1 MENFQNKISDNIFW
15 KIIIKNKE
23 NIDIPIKKIN
33 YLLNEFGTK
42 ELCNRFDVGNTIE
55 FIIIDYLKLIGFNV
69 NEYPNEKRIDL
80 TINNDYNLSIKFSSI
95 GEITLHNSNSC
106 INKDETMS
114 NLFVITLTKLYLITN
129 KSLVDYNINIK
140 DYLRNAGDS
149 LKLRRSLLTKLEKEK
164 YPYIMD
170 FKLNYDKNKC
180 KNRLCSKVFYKEFI
194 NEFDKIYLTK

>member
-1 MENFQNKISDNIFW
+1 MEDYQNKISDNIFW
-15 KIIIKNKE
+15 KIIIKNNE
-23 NIDIPIKKIN
+23 SIDIPIKKIN

-69 NEYPNEKRIDL
+69 NECPNEKRIDL

-194 NEFDKIYLTK
+194 NEFDKIHLTK